1 MRKSLWIMLAVVSV
15 AIAVP
20 SAQANTA
27 AVSVPSVQADP
38 SLTYSFSDP
47 SEGFSFTTAP
57 ISAVTMQTTVP
68 AADLTATSTSG
79 TTAGCTITSAVL
91 DFRGLGA
98 NGATSAAA
106 APLPDPSL
114 STHSL

>member
-1 MRKSLWIMLAVVSV
+1 MRKSLLIMLAVVSV

-27 AVSVPSVQADP
+27 AIAVPQADP

-57 ISAVTMQTTVP
+57 ITVTMQTNVP

-79 TTAGCTITSAVL
+79 LFTAGCTITSAVL